1 MKSDISF
8 NESKMIDGYQDFV
21 VTMQKLIAN
30 SAEDEDKDKKQDNAK
45 GNVTQRSKST
55 MKKTE

>member
-45 GNVTQRSKST
+45 GNVTQRSKIT
-55 MKKTE
+55 MKKTD

>member
-55 MKKTE
+55 MKKTD

>member
-1 MKSDISF
+1 MKSDVSF

-30 SAEDEDKDKKQDNAK
+30 CAEDEDKDKKQDNAK

-55 MKKTE
+55 MKKTD